1 MKIKDLVNYWDKH
14 ARGRLT
20 RDAYFMA
27 LSDQHHKRLEK
38 LAALYPMKSPQD
50 LMRDLISAALD
61 EMETSFPY
69 VQGTKVV
76 AYDEDG
82 FEIYEDQGLTPKF
95 VSLSQKHIQR
105 PRYLLVFPFQL
116 VLQWALA
123 YQIVQSCTNHVVQN
137 IAFTAVRVKFRQ
149 CGHAC
154 GIFQRQ
160 AQVIIVGALHG
171 LFLLFPVFGQIS
183 DLHDNS
189 LQLQA

>member
-82 FEIYEDQGLTPKF
+82 ASVSDSRSTPAQHA
-95 VSLSQKHIQR
+95 VVETL
-105 PRYLLVFPFQL
+105 PLV
-116 VLQWALA
+116 A
-123 YQIVQSCTNHVVQN
+123 
-137 IAFTAVRVKFRQ
+137 
-149 CGHAC
+149 
-154 GIFQRQ
+154 
-160 AQVIIVGALHG
+160 AQVC
-171 LFLLFPVFGQIS
+171 LLTVCAGP
-183 DLHDNS
+183 LAH
-189 LQLQA
+189 A